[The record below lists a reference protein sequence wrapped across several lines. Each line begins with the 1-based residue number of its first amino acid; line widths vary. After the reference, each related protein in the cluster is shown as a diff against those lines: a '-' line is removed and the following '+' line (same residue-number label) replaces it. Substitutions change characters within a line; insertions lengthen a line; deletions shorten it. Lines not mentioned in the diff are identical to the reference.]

1 MRKRAREASEP
12 RGFNNTAVRAVLR
25 AVQVFLGLARSM
37 QDADGMACFTVKTTA
52 GRIALNEILQNI
64 RRTILLVDLDGSFW
78 NPVRWPKRP
87 LIVCQIPGLFSRL
100 GRHRLFM
107 MAYLTGRAS
116 EQLRSFGMLV
126 RGVVA
131 WCQFGAE
138 RWQDGKQVDLVP
150 VPRGLEAAKSE
161 LDGTTYSVE
170 EKSHAIAVHWTAA
183 DVASAVELLL
193 TQQQALADQHLL
205 AYHPGNLVVELS
217 PLGMSKKVSA
227 ACFARQFLPD
237 EVIEGFVRDFTPVER
252 EVYEQI
258 WASLE
263 ASGTKFVP
271 SLQSPY
277 FIFVGDS
284 APDMG
289 VFLLLDYLRGLG
301 IPVLKVAVK
310 GDNPYKLLEDLADIV
325 VDGPAGALQFVRE
338 LELHTAPWW
347 LRFLRRSLGHAA

>member
-1 MRKRAREASEP
+1 M
-12 RGFNNTAVRAVLR
+12 LR
-25 AVQVFLGLARSM
+25 VVQFFLGLTRPM
-37 QDADGMACFTVKTTA
+37 QDADGMACFTVRTAA
-52 GRIALNEILQNI
+52 GRIALNEILRNI

-78 NPVRWPKRP
+78 DPVRWPRTP
-87 LIVCQIPGLFSRL
+87 LVLCQIPRLFSRL
-100 GRHRLFM
+100 GRSRLFM

-138 RWQDGKQVDLVP
+138 RWQAGRQVDLVP
-150 VPRGLEAAKSE
+150 VPPGLATAISA

-170 EKSHAIAVHWTAA
+170 RKTHAVAVHWTAA
-183 DVASAVELLL
+183 DDDVAVGQLLAR
-193 TQQQALADQHLL
+193 QQSLAEEHRL

-227 ACFARQFLPD
+227 ACFARQFLPA
-237 EVIEGFVRDFTPVER
+237 EVIEGFVRGFDPVEQ

-263 ASGTKFVP
+263 ASGSELVP

-284 APDMG
+284 APDLG
-289 VFLLLDYLRGLG
+289 VFLLFDYLRGLG

-310 GDNPYKLLEDLADIV
+310 GHKPLEDLADIV

-347 LRFLRRSLGHAA
+347 LRFLRRSLGHAAVDSVPA

>member
-1 MRKRAREASEP
+1 MQR
-12 RGFNNTAVRAVLR
+12 V
-25 AVQVFLGLARSM
+25 VQFFLGLTRPM
-37 QDADGMACFTVKTTA
+37 RDADGMACFTVRTTA
-52 GRIALNEILQNI
+52 GRIALNEILLNI

-78 NPVRWPKRP
+78 HPVRWPRRP
-87 LIVCQIPGLFSRL
+87 LVLCQIPRLFSRL
-100 GRHRLFM
+100 GRRRLFM

-138 RWQDGKQVDLVP
+138 RWQDGQQVDLVP
-150 VPRGLEAAKSE
+150 VPAGLEQANSE
-161 LDGTTYSVE
+161 LDGLPYSVE
-170 EKSHAIAVHWTAA
+170 RKTHAVATHWTA
-183 DVASAVELLL
+183 DDDKKAVELLL
-193 TQQQALADQHLL
+193 DRHKSLADQHLL

-227 ACFARQFLPD
+227 ACFARQFLPP
-237 EVIEGFVRDFTPVER
+237 EVMEGFVGEFSPVEQ

-263 ASGTKFVP
+263 ASGTTFVP

-277 FIFVGDS
+277 FIYVGDS

-310 GDNPYKLLEDLADIV
+310 GYQPLEDLADIV

-347 LRFLRRSLGHAA
+347 LRCLRRSFGHAA

>member
-1 MRKRAREASEP
+1 M
-12 RGFNNTAVRAVLR
+12 VLR
-25 AVQVFLGLARSM
+25 VVQVVLGLARPM
-37 QDADGMACFTVKTTA
+37 QDADGIGCFTVKTAA

-78 NPVRWPKRP
+78 DPVRWPKRP
-87 LIVCQIPGLFSRL
+87 LVLCQIPRLFSRL

-150 VPRGLEAAKSE
+150 VPSGLEAANSE
-161 LDGTTYSVE
+161 LEGTPYSVE
-170 EKSHAIAVHWTAA
+170 RKTHAVAEHWTATDTA
-183 DVASAVELLL
+183 EAVELLL
-193 TQQQALADQHLL
+193 ARHQRLAEQHGL

-217 PLGMSKKVSA
+217 PQGLSKKVSA
-227 ACFARQFLPD
+227 ACFARQFLPV
-237 EVIEGFVRDFTPVER
+237 EAMEGFVREFAPVEL
-252 EVYEQI
+252 EVYELM
-258 WASLE
+258 WSSLE
-263 ASGTKFVP
+263 ATGGRLVP

-277 FIFVGDS
+277 FIYVGDS

-301 IPVLKVAVK
+301 IPVLKVAVR
-310 GDNPYKLLEDLADIV
+310 GYQPLEDLADIV

-338 LELHTAPWW
+338 LEIHTAPWW
-347 LRFLRRSLGHAA
+347 LRCLRRSLGHAA